1 VHGRHR
7 FRLEHI
13 VQKRGSS
20 LSILRQIRV
29 DEEPSKNLVAST
41 IQIGAG
47 DPLLDYI
54 QVQRRKQK
62 KERTIRLRVY
72 YLEKLLNAGADLSN
86 PVSVETVLAEIS
98 LTTSQKFNAVAAYKS
113 YYKVHRILWVDP
125 PKIDYQPKETFVPS
139 PQEINALIHA
149 AGRYFSRFL
158 QVAAT
163 TGARGGEIC
172 RLQWTDVDFERNTI
186 SINNPEKRSNTR
198 TIPVP
203 KKTIAMLTDMP
214 KKYGANIFNP
224 NPNVARDNL
233 VYLRTRLADVQKN
246 PRFRQIH
253 LHTFRHYF
261 ARIKLL
267 ETHDKAYVQHLL
279 GHKSSAS
286 TDRYTKFKEYPLE
299 GKWKSAIAKTEEE
312 ALNLTAEG
320 WQVVGNYDG
329 KPMFRRMA

>member
-1 VHGRHR
+1 
-7 FRLEHI
+7 LA
-13 VQKRGSS
+13 
-20 LSILRQIRV
+20 
-29 DEEPSKNLVAST
+29 AST

-54 QVQRRKQK
+54 RVQRRKQK
-62 KERTIRLRVY
+62 KPNTIRLRVY
-72 YLEKLLNAGADLSN
+72 YLEKLLKAGADLKN
-86 PVSVETVLAEIS
+86 PISVETALADID

-113 YYKVHRILWVDP
+113 YCKVHRILWADP
-125 PKIDYQPKETFVPS
+125 PKIDYQPKETFIPS
-139 PQEINALIHA
+139 PKEVDALIAA

-172 RLQWTDVDFERNTI
+172 RLQWTDVDFEKRTI
-186 SINNPEKRSNTR
+186 SINSPEKRSNTR

-203 KKTIAMLTDMP
+203 EKTTAMLTDMP
-214 KKYGANIFNP
+214 KRYGANIFNP

-233 VYLRTRLADVQKN
+233 VYLRNKIADIQKN
-246 PRFRQIH
+246 PRFRLVH

-261 ARIKLL
+261 ARRKLL
-267 ETHDKAYVQHLL
+267 ETHDKAYVQYLL

-286 TDRYTKFKEYPLE
+286 TDRYTEFKEYPLD
-299 GKWKSAIAKTEEE
+299 GKWKGAIAKTEEE
-312 ALNLTAEG
+312 AMYLIEEG
-320 WQVVGNYDG
+320 WQYVCDYDG